1 MFKMYCVTLT
11 WQLVHGNLMVC
22 TLQYFLCCRRSKH
35 LTQKPTTIWLE
46 NSGIVLTAVVRD
58 YEHQNNDAIFPQIRL
73 LDKTT
78 FSTYTILIHVME
90 TYERVRGR
98 MLAANL
104 LLHFGNKVWIY
115 NPALCRTRN
124 V

>member
-1 MFKMYCVTLT
+1 MVTL
-11 WQLVHGNLMVC
+11 WSAHYSIFYVVVAVSIL
-22 TLQYFLCCRRSKH
+22 RK
-35 LTQKPTTIWLE
+35 KPTTIWLE

-115 NPALCRTRN
+115 NPALCRK
-124 V
+124 